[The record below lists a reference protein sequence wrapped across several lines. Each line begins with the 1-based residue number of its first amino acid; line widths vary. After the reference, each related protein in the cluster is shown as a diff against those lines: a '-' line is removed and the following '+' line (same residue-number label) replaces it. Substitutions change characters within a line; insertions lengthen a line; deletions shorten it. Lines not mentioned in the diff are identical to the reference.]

1 MKVKQIVKELRAEA
15 KQLNRAADMIE
26 GSVKKGGPGRPPK
39 VATQGTKR
47 RGRPPKKKV
56 EEPKS

>member
-1 MKVKQIVKELRAEA
+1 VKVKEIVKQLRTEA

-26 GSVKKGGPGRPPK
+26 GSMQKSGPGRPPK
-39 VATQGTKR
+39 VVTQGTKR
-47 RGRPPKKKV
+47 RGRPPKKKA